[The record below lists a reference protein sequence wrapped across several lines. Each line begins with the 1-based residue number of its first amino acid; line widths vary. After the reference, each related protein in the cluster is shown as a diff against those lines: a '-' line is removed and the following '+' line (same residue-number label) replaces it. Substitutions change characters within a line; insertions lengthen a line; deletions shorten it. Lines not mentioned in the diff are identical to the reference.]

1 MFAIRTPRPD
11 DLPALTR
18 LLEGCGLPTS
28 DLTEEHLR
36 YFIILGQ
43 AGRVAGCIG
52 MEVSGQDA
60 LLRSLAVDS
69 MMRGEGY
76 GNRLLQL
83 MEERARDEGVQ
94 RLYLLTT
101 SAADFFEH
109 QGYARIDRADVP
121 ESIRN
126 TPQFSGICPASA
138 ACLYKSLD

>member
-18 LLEGCGLPTS
+18 LLESCGLPTS
-28 DLTEEHLR
+28 DLTEDHLKH
-36 YFIILGQ
+36 FIILGQ

-60 LLRSLAVDS
+60 LLRSLAVDN

-76 GNRLLQL
+76 GKRLLQL
-83 MEERARDEGVQ
+83 MEARAHDEGVQ

-109 QGYARIDRADVP
+109 EGYARIDRAGVP

-126 TPQFSGICPASA
+126 TAQFTGICPSSA
-138 ACLYKSLD
+138 TCLFKSLD